1 MSDNGYSANQ
11 ESGKGTE
18 NRRMSFDCCGF
29 RMDDATAG
37 RSCGSMFRKHP
48 VVMSAI
54 LAIMGLFALAIPTG
68 FILGIIAFF
77 RTI

>member
-1 MSDNGYSANQ
+1 MTDTGHSANRETGKAT
-11 ESGKGTE
+11 ES
-18 NRRMSFDCCGF
+18 RRMGFDCCGF
-29 RMDDATAG
+29 RMDDAMA
-37 RSCGSMFRKHP
+37 RCDCGSVFRKHP

-54 LAIMGLFALAIPTG
+54 LAIMALAALAIPTG